1 MGLNGFLTT
10 AGDTFWAPWFWLPS
24 NLTWSDLNKE
34 GISYPTVYPIFY
46 SACLSFVFVFIR
58 HFIEK
63 YIFRPIGIAKG
74 LRVTKYDIEQNPI
87 LEKAHLSTGRRR
99 GNLSYSQIQGLAKQ
113 CDLSERQIERWMR
126 KRKQNDKPPA
136 LVKLTECGWKIT
148 YYLFAFIYGLVVLY
162 DKPFFWDMDKAW
174 ENYPHQNTPWE
185 LNFYYGFQLSCYW
198 SMLFSQFSDVKR
210 KDFMEMLIHHVAT
223 IFLITL
229 SWMCNMVRAGSLIL
243 LCHDCS

>member
-1 MGLNGFLTT
+1 MNCFDF
-10 AGDTFWAPWFWLPS
+10 AGYQLKIIVLD
-24 NLTWSDLNKE
+24 N
-34 GISYPTVYPIFY
+34 
-46 SACLSFVFVFIR
+46 CR
-58 HFIEK
+58 

-174 ENYPHQNTPWE
+174 ENYPHQVGWVWVLLE
-185 LNFYYGFQLSCYW
+185 LLAESYFIFSHLEYTLGVEFLLWIPAELLLVNA
-198 SMLFSQFSDVKR
+198 LFSV
-210 KDFMEMLIHHVAT
+210 
-223 IFLITL
+223 
-229 SWMCNMVRAGSLIL
+229 
-243 LCHDCS
+243 